1 MSSGAGQRANEGRRK
16 LLREVLA
23 YKMEAAAVRRTATLQ
38 ARAARARQLGD
49 GNVNMWLARKAQFM
63 ADVLSARLEE
73 ASDRRRALLDSR
85 VRMARAMSGDAV
97 AQFLRLEAS
106 MMRQA
111 LTNLW
116 RLKLEAASARRNIYL
131 NQRKRRAYELGD
143 EIVRVSTRICLSFFC
158 LRERCLT
165 LFFSLR
171 SRGSRRRPTPRSGSA
186 PS

>member
-1 MSSGAGQRANEGRRK
+1 MPERLSLWRI
-16 LLREVLA
+16 
-23 YKMEAAAVRRTATLQ
+23 
-38 ARAARARQLGD
+38 
-49 GNVNMWLARKAQFM
+49 
-63 ADVLSARLEE
+63 LSARLEE

-116 RLKLEAASARRNIYL
+116 RLKLEAASARRNIFL

-143 EIVRVSTRICLSFFC
+143 EIVRVSTRICLSFFV
-158 LRERCLT
+158 
-165 LFFSLR
+165 FVSVV
-171 SRGSRRRPTPRSGSA
+171 
-186 PS
+186 

>member
-1 MSSGAGQRANEGRRK
+1 MEMAMSTCGSPERLSLWRI
-16 LLREVLA
+16 
-23 YKMEAAAVRRTATLQ
+23 
-38 ARAARARQLGD
+38 
-49 GNVNMWLARKAQFM
+49 
-63 ADVLSARLEE
+63 LSARLEE

-116 RLKLEAASARRNIYL
+116 RLKLEAASARRNIFL

-143 EIVRVSTRICLSFFC
+143 EIVRVSTRICLSFFV
-158 LRERCLT
+158 
-165 LFFSLR
+165 FVSVV
-171 SRGSRRRPTPRSGSA
+171 
-186 PS
+186 